1 MQTHFTDPLSSI
13 PSDAFKLVQKK
24 YEMAVGHYIL
34 DDVKY
39 PTEHINED
47 PVLLSYALSWCNAK
61 TYITIR
67 RPVCDLSIFSIGGEQ
82 KVLLS
87 GERKVTSSAEAVVA
101 LYDTWV
107 DLLSGVKLNAERI
120 PDLTEQRNI
129 WLNFLETKVGMEI
142 ENSELAQI
150 VIVLHAFHSDL
161 VPAAI
166 SETIQSPE
174 MNDSL
179 NPAIQSTMRTTT
191 I

>member
-1 MQTHFTDPLSSI
+1 MQTHFTDPLSNI
-13 PSDAFKLVQKK
+13 PSDTFEYVQKK
-24 YEMAVGHYIL
+24 YDMAVGHYIL

-39 PTEHINED
+39 PSAHINDD
-47 PVLLSYALSWCNAK
+47 PILLSYLLSWCNAK
-61 TYITIR
+61 TYVTIR

-82 KVLLS
+82 KVILS
-87 GERKVTSSAEAVVA
+87 GERKVTSSAEAVVT
-101 LYDTWV
+101 LYDSWV

-129 WLNFLETKVGMEI
+129 WLNFLETKIGTEI
-142 ENSELAQI
+142 KNSELAQI

-166 SETIQSPE
+166 SEIIQSPE
-174 MNDSL
+174 MSDSF
-179 NPAIQSTMRTTT
+179 NPAIQSTARTP